1 VNLSKVSAANRTG
14 KWRAAVQKD
23 HLGDK
28 PKVPLEQAQLKRK
41 QVVKSDG
48 GESPGSGGP
57 PLL

>member
-28 PKVPLEQAQLKRK
+28 PKMPIALAEPKRK
-41 QVVKSDG
+41 QKILSDG
-48 GESPGSGGP
+48 GNSGGP
-57 PLL
+57 GPALL